1 MLSLPILCH
10 IINGLNITESKFT
23 FSNLKMIFSTG
34 SVLAPST
41 FEYVYKA
48 FGPNIHLASITGG
61 ELELP

>member
-1 MLSLPILCH
+1 MSLIY
-10 IINGLNITESKFT
+10 IAESKFPL
-23 FSNLKMIFSTG
+23 SSLKMIFSTAA
-34 SVLAPST
+34 VLAPST